1 MQKIVFDKNGGGRC
15 GKCRR
20 LLFKSV
26 GGVRPVGVEIKCH
39 SCKEINVSEYRF
51 CSTCRWY
58 QYGCCMNV
66 DGEYMTQEK
75 SETDSCKCWD
85 GGVVYDR
92 NR

>member
-1 MQKIVFDKNGGGRC
+1 MQKIVFDKDGGGRC

-39 SCKEINVSEYRF
+39 SCKEINVTEYRY

-58 QYGCCMNV
+58 KMGACCV
-66 DGEYMTQEK
+66 GAFCIEKDGNDTCDKWEGG
-75 SETDSCKCWD
+75 DSK
-85 GGVVYDR
+85 
-92 NR
+92 